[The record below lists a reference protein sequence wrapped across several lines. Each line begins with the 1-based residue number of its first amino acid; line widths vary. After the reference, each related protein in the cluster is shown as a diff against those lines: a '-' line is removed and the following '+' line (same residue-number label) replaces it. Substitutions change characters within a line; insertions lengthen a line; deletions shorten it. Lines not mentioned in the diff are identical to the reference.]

1 MAETLNLNG
10 ATPDCD
16 VASERAGVVAVPL
29 ATALEVVASPQLRAV
44 VAGMATAVIPLAADA
59 FAGL

>member
-1 MAETLNLNG
+1 M
-10 ATPDCD
+10 
-16 VASERAGVVAVPL
+16 
-29 ATALEVVASPQLRAV
+29 ALEVVASPQFRAV